1 VDRYLDALERVRRTN
16 PFAHLFALVDGL
28 QYEAS
33 FGQVLT
39 AEKGIALF
47 LGTPD
52 EPLAHAGPWLID
64 VEAQVDLC
72 AALADAELA
81 EPVCSWLITAVP
93 LPGLVQLLQN
103 KLDMRLPDGRGALI
117 RYHDPRVLRR
127 LALTFRPDQRETFF
141 EHIDEWHF
149 MVDGQAFHVGRGQ

>member
-1 VDRYLDALERVRRTN
+1 MDRYLEALERVRRTN

-28 QYEAS
+28 QHEAA

-39 AEKGIALF
+39 AEQGVALF

-64 VEAQVDLC
+64 AQAQHDLC
-72 AALADAELA
+72 SALADAELLA
-81 EPVCSWLITAVP
+81 PVCSWLITAVP
-93 LPGLVQLLQN
+93 FPGLVQLLQN
-103 KLDMRLPDGRGALI
+103 KLDMRLPDGKVALI

-127 LALTFRPDQRETFF
+127 LALTLRPDQRETFF